1 MLTYRQFRSLVN
13 SEVVAR
19 CGLGLEC
26 LADCV
31 LSDYFDEDLTE
42 SEARQMAIEA
52 ARDVLHDNDFPF

>member
-26 LADCV
+26 LADCD

-42 SEARQMAIEA
+42 PEARQMAIEA
-52 ARDVLHDNDFPF
+52 AQDVLYDNNFPF

>member
-26 LADCV
+26 LADCD
-31 LSDYFDEDLTE
+31 LSDYWDEDLTE
-42 SEARQMAIEA
+42 SEARDMAIEA
-52 ARDVLHDNDFPF
+52 ARDVLYDNNFPF